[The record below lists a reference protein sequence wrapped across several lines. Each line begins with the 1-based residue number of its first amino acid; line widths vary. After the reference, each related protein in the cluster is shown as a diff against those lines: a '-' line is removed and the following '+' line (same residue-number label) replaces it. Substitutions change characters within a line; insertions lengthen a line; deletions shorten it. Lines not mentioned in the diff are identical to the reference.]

1 MQQSP
6 RKGETRP
13 AETVSAAH
21 GEGERSRR
29 ASPDPQ
35 ATATGG
41 ADADDDDEEE
51 EASNKASPKK
61 NKKLDAEMQLLV
73 KQFEQ
78 TQLKAQKLERH
89 RSKTFAFADERQ
101 HEKHRLGGD
110 GPAAQLGNTMGSHA
124 GLWASALDATATR
137 PTKLASRED
146 EIKHLKTK
154 MEQQKQE

>member
-13 AETVSAAH
+13 AETVGAAH
-21 GEGERSRR
+21 GEGDRSRR

-35 ATATGG
+35 ATVTGG
-41 ADADDDDEEE
+41 ADADDEED
-51 EASNKASPKK
+51 EASSKASPKK
-61 NKKLDAEMQLLV
+61 KKKLDTEMQLLV

-101 HEKHRLGGD
+101 HEKQRLGGD

-124 GLWASALDATATR
+124 GLWASALDTTTTR
-137 PTKLASRED
+137 PTKFASRED